1 MTERQRQ
8 IVTERVTD
16 AIVEID
22 DDWEFTLVNERAEEI
37 YDVTEEELRGRHFWD
52 VFEAGVGTV
61 FEEEYR
67 RVMETRVAT
76 SFEAHYDGS
85 DDASGLVGWFEV
97 DVYPADDGGLAFYF
111 RDITDRKRRKERSAA
126 LNDVLAEFMDATAK
140 QQVADV
146 VAAAADARLY
156 LPVTVVALIDDESGE
171 LRPVARSDAVERQ
184 LDPASLFEQGD
195 GVGWQVFVNGERE
208 VVETPFEEPLGDLD
222 AVDELVVHP
231 LSQHGVLVTG
241 APDHD
246 DQFAETLAEN
256 MRTTLDR
263 IQSDALLQEREERLQ
278 ERNESLSRLNRIN
291 EIIRDIDQV
300 LVSASSRREIQ
311 QAVCDELTNGDSYA
325 FAWFGVHDAPS
336 DRISPQ
342 CWAGDGKGYLDAVS
356 FSAGTEPDARMPV
369 EEVVHAHEPRVTNDV
384 LADPPFEGWRK
395 AALNRGFRSTIA
407 LPIVYKG
414 SLYGVLDV
422 HARRPNVFDELERK
436 VLVELG
442 ETIAHAI
449 NAVESKRALV
459 SDSVVDLVLD
469 VDPADHPLV
478 EFIQE
483 DDAREFELKGIVPTD
498 EGDFRVFYTIIGASP
513 EVVSEATERT
523 TEIAATDLVYEDGDG
538 LQYEGVVTEDSM
550 IYWALDR
557 GAVPRS
563 ISIDESAARVRVEL
577 FGDASPR
584 DFVERFQRRY
594 PNSELVARR
603 ERERPVHTRDEFLA
617 SYEDR
622 LSARQ
627 REVLKRAYLSG
638 YFESPRDRNA
648 TEMAG
653 SMDMSQPTFSAHLRA
668 GLRNLFDLVFETEG
682 LD

>member
-1 MTERQRQ
+1 MTGRQRQ

-37 YDVTEEELRGRHFWD
+37 YDVTEEELRGRYFWD

-67 RVMETRVAT
+67 RVKETRVAT

-85 DDASGLVGWFEV
+85 EDTSGLVGWFEV
-97 DVYPADDGGLAFYF
+97 DVYPANDGGLAFYF

-146 VAAAADARLY
+146 VAAAADGPLY

-171 LRPVARSDAVERQ
+171 LCPVARSDTVERK
-184 LDPASLFEQGD
+184 LDPAPLFEQGD
-195 GVGWQVFVNGERE
+195 GVGWHVFVNDERE
-208 VVETPFEEPLGDLD
+208 VIEPPFEGPLDDLD
-222 AVDELVVHP
+222 AVDELGVHP

-263 IQSDALLQEREERLQ
+263 IHSDTMLQERDERLQ
-278 ERNESLSRLNRIN
+278 EQNESLSRLNRIN

-311 QAVCDELTNGDSYA
+311 QAVCEELTSGGPYA

-336 DRISPQ
+336 DRIAPR

-356 FSAGTEPDARMPV
+356 FSAGTEPGARTPV
-369 EEVVHAHEPRVTNDV
+369 EEVILAHEPRVTNDV

-395 AALNRGFRSTIA
+395 AALNRGFRSNIA

-422 HARRPNVFDELERK
+422 HARRPDVFDELERK

-478 EFIQE
+478 EFIQGG
-483 DDAREFELKGIVPTD
+483 DDREFELKGIVPTD
-498 EGDFRVFYTIIGASP
+498 AGDFRVFCTIDGVSP
-513 EVVSEATERT
+513 EAVSELSERV
-523 TEIAATDLVYEDGDG
+523 TEIATMDLVYENGEG
-538 LQYEGVVTEDSM
+538 QQYEAVVTEDSM
-550 IYWALDR
+550 VYWALDR

-563 ISIDESAARVRVEL
+563 ISVDGSGGRIRVEL
-577 FGDASPR
+577 FGDARPR

-594 PNSELVARR
+594 PNSELIASR

-638 YFESPRDRNA
+638 YFESPRERNA
-648 TEMAG
+648 TEMAE

-668 GLRNLFDLVFETEG
+668 GLRNLFDLVFETDG
-682 LD
+682 PD